1 MKTNP
6 LDQLK
11 GICEQLL
18 FRVANLHKSF
28 KHFFI
33 ETMICYL
40 SISGRVNFSQRAR
53 TSTGFTARASLSSS
67 STAMENNSPV

>member
-18 FRVANLHKSF
+18 SRIAKLHNIQISNELLYLYILIKILYLF
-28 KHFFI
+28 NKQ
-33 ETMICYL
+33 MIFNM
-40 SISGRVNFSQRAR
+40 I
-53 TSTGFTARASLSSS
+53 
-67 STAMENNSPV
+67 

>member
-40 SISGRVNFSQRAR
+40 SINVPLMR
-53 TSTGFTARASLSSS
+53 TNGTSL
-67 STAMENNSPV
+67 TRLRIVFNPR